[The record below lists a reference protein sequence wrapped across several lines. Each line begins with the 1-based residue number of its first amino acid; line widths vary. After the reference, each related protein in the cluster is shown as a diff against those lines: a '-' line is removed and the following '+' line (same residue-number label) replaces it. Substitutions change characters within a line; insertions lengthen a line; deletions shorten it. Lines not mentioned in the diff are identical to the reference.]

1 MNSNKAIIDIVES
14 NYDEV
19 VSIRKYLHKYP
30 ELSEQEYETSR
41 YIEKFLDK
49 LGVEYKKVAQ
59 TGLFA
64 FIKNGKGKKLAFRA
78 DMDAL
83 PIDENTD
90 VDFKSVNKNVMHACG
105 HDIHMSVQLGL
116 IKCLVENKHLWKG
129 EARFFFQPAEE
140 TVGGAKRMLE
150 DGVNDDKADA
160 IFGLHCAPEI
170 KTGSIGIK
178 HGKLHATSAVFKMK
192 ITGKSSHAALAY
204 QGIDSIVIGSKVVDY
219 LQTIVSRKID
229 ARDCAVITVG
239 TFNGGFAE
247 NVVAENVELTG
258 TIRTLTKETKKYIID
273 LLKTDLIKFVESYGA
288 TMELSIRDSY
298 APVINNNE
306 MTDFLK
312 ENAIDILGKENVI
325 EIEETRMDVE
335 DMGFFLEQIPGSFY
349 RLGVGNPD
357 EVYHELHSNKFLAN
371 ERSLKIGMLVQLK
384 NALEF
389 LCIE

>member
-1 MNSNKAIIDIVES
+1 MNSNKTIIDIVES

-19 VSIRKYLHKYP
+19 VSIRKHLHKYP
-30 ELSEQEYETSR
+30 ELSEKEYETSK
-41 YIEKFLDK
+41 YIQNFLNK
-49 LGVEYKKVAQ
+49 LGVKYKKVAD

-64 FIKNGKGKKLAFRA
+64 FIENGCGKKLAFRA

-83 PIDENTD
+83 PIDEKTN
-90 VDFKSVNKNVMHACG
+90 VDFKSVNKDVMHACG
-105 HDIHMSVQLGL
+105 HDIHMSVQLGV

-140 TVGGAKRMLE
+140 TVGGAKRMLDE
-150 DGVNDDKADA
+150 GVNLDKADA

-170 KTGSIGIK
+170 EAGSIGIK

-192 ITGKSSHAALAY
+192 IIGKSSHAALAY

-258 TIRTLTKETKKYIID
+258 TIRTLTKETKKYIVDI
-273 LLKTDLIKFVESYGA
+273 LKSELVKFVESYGA
-288 TMELSIRDSY
+288 KIEINIRDSY

-306 MTDFLK
+306 MTDFLSK
-312 ENAIDILGKENVI
+312 NARDILGKDKVI

-349 RLGVGNPD
+349 RLGVGTPN
-357 EVYHELHSNKFLAN
+357 ETYHELHSNKFIAN
-371 ERSLKIGMLVQLK
+371 ELSLRIGMLVQLK